1 MEISG
6 SGGGVAAAL
15 MQQMREARFAKAD
28 KDGSGGLSLEEF
40 RAGAPAGSSRDQAGS
55 AGRADGPNLE
65 QIYATLDGDGD
76 GSLTAAEME
85 AGRPKGPPPG
95 GPPPCGPPPGGALS
109 GDMMSLLLQS
119 LSETD
124 EAASTTASTTATTS
138 ATATGTQSTAE
149 SMSENPGMRAAALLE
164 ELLKA
169 YKAQSATRAATTA
182 SA

>member
-40 RAGAPAGSSRDQAGS
+40 RAGAPAESSRGQAAS
-55 AGRADGPNLE
+55 AGGANGPNLE

-85 AGRPKGPPPG
+85 AGRRKGPPPG
-95 GPPPCGPPPGGALS
+95 GPPPGGSPPGGALS

-119 LSETD
+119 LSET
-124 EAASTTASTTATTS
+124 EETASTAATT
-138 ATATGTQSTAE
+138 TATGTQSTAE
-149 SMSENPGMRAAALLE
+149 SMTENPGMRAAALLE

-169 YKAQSATRAATTA
+169 YKAQSSTGAATTA

>member
-95 GPPPCGPPPGGALS
+95 GPPPGGPPPGGALS

-124 EAASTTASTTATTS
+124 EAASTTATTS

-169 YKAQSATRAATTA
+169 YKAQSATGAATTA